1 MAVDDLK
8 SRSDFTD
15 TLFGGRETEHIH
27 GVGDKGEKLGAQ
39 GTYLEFY
46 HIRTKRAIRF
56 KAFLND
62 LSDSFNCNFNKESAY
77 GRPDP
82 FFVYQN
88 TTRTLTIS
96 WSVPAYD
103 LDEATM
109 NLKKCSF
116 LASMLYPVYENV
128 GGGNTSAL
136 AGSPIIKIKFAN
148 LISSTKAGSG
158 GSAANNGLAGAMTSF
173 NFSPVVSEGF
183 FVFDAKGRSNQLF
196 PKVVQINCTFDVIHE
211 HPLGWRDEGDLST
224 SNFARMGMEMFP
236 YGIEN
241 KSTQAMR
248 LAAEAAAAAKR
259 TQVLEEDDYE
269 PVKAKE
275 KDKATAPDP
284 TPRAHERAKTAQQ
297 KWDEAHPDYHDL
309 DTDEEIQTR
318 RDEHQRA
325 ERRRLEQSI
334 DARLESQRRDRERG
348 TRSSIPLGSGD
359 LSGHN
364 KINFKP

>member
-1 MAVDDLK
+1 MVADNLN

-15 TLFGGRETEHIH
+15 TLFGGREKEHIH
-27 GVGDKGEKLGAQ
+27 GIGDKGDKLGAQ
-39 GTYLEFY
+39 GHYLEFY
-46 HIRTKRAIRF
+46 HISTRRAVRF

-62 LSDSFNCNFNKESAY
+62 LSDSFSCNFNKDAAF

-88 TTRTLTIS
+88 TTRSLSIS

-103 LDEATM
+103 LDEAEM

-116 LASMLYPVYENV
+116 LASMLYPVYEPV
-128 GGGNTSAL
+128 GRSNTSTIS
-136 AGSPIIKIKFAN
+136 GSPIIKIKFAN
-148 LISSTKAGSG
+148 LISSTKVGSG
-158 GSAANNGLAGAMTSF
+158 GTAANDGLAGAMGSF
-173 NFSPVVSEGF
+173 NFNPVVSEGF
-183 FVFDAKGRSNQLF
+183 FIKQTNGADQLF
-196 PKVVQINCTFDVIHE
+196 PKVIQISCTFDVIHE
-211 HPLGWRDEGDLST
+211 HPLGWDDRGDHST
-224 SNFARMGMEMFP
+224 SDFARPGMNRFP

-241 KSTQAMR
+241 KQTAAGVA
-248 LAAEAAAAAKR
+248 AAEAAAAAKKVE
-259 TQVLEEDDYE
+259 VLEEEGAEAEKPKVEDKVLVEE
-269 PVKAKE
+269 PAR
-275 KDKATAPDP
+275 P
-284 TPRAHERAKTAQQ
+284 HERAKTAQQ